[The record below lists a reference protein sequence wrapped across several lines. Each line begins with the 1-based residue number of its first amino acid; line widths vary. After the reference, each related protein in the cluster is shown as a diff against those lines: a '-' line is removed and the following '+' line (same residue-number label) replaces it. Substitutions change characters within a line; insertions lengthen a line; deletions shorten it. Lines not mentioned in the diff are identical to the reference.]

1 MEDESGTSDSSRSNA
16 NRSPS
21 QKRKQDDEH
30 ALKMVPQTI
39 TGAFLQDA
47 ARKMA
52 RVRDRL
58 DQQLQDLCAFENTQ
72 VDQFVSQVKL
82 IRHHSAKENTEA
94 AKFVVNRLLQQ
105 TMKKFDKEE
114 QAKTQV
120 NTIVTAN
127 DLSDF
132 FPTEAG
138 TNGNSGRNDREI
150 EARVFDA
157 ITFVNA
163 IPPEQRLFGSPRP
176 TPEKT
181 KDYDEEYESVVN
193 LGANSEHASQTE
205 HGPK

>member
-1 MEDESGTSDSSRSNA
+1 MEHDSGTSDNTRSSSSRS
-16 NRSPS
+16 PS
-21 QKRKQDDEH
+21 KKRKQDDEH
-30 ALKMVPQTI
+30 AFNMVPQTI

-58 DQQLQDLCAFENTQ
+58 DQQVQDLCAFEHTR

-94 AKFVVNRLLQQ
+94 AKFVVNHLLQQ
-105 TMKKFDKEE
+105 TLKKFEKEE

-132 FPTEAG
+132 FPTGAG
-138 TNGNSGRNDREI
+138 THANSSRNDHEI

-163 IPPEQRLFGSPRP
+163 IPHEQQSFGSPRRTPDKP
-176 TPEKT
+176 T
-181 KDYDEEYESVVN
+181 DYDDEYENVIN
-193 LGANSEHASQTE
+193 LAADSEHATQTE